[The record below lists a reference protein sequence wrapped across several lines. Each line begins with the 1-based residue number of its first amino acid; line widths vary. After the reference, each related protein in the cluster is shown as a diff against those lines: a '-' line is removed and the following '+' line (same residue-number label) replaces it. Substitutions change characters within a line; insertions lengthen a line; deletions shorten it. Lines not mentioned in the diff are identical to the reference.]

1 MGCDIHG
8 FWEVKTKTGAWI
20 AFREVNDT
28 RSYDWFGL
36 IAGVR
41 TGNRETCETAGRGI
55 PDDVGAAWRD
65 YCDRWGDNLHSK
77 TWLYPDEIA
86 AANVEFKIICEKYD
100 DEGDSN
106 LIPRIDHEPVPQV
119 SDMVPQLF
127 VGAQRGDVNSYP
139 WAGTLGEVAGSDDLT
154 GRLRM
159 VVGFDN

>member
-8 FWEVKTKTGAWI
+8 FWEVKTKSGAWI
-20 AFREVNDT
+20 AFREVNDS

-41 TGNRETCETAGRGI
+41 TGNRETCETAGRGV

-65 YCDRWGDNLHSK
+65 YCAGLGADLHSK

-86 AANVEFKIICEKYD
+86 AANVEFKIICEKYN

-106 LIPRIDHEPVPQV
+106 LILRIDHEPIPQV
-119 SDMVPQLF
+119 SDMVPQLY
-127 VGAQRGDVNSYP
+127 VGMSRDNVNKYP
-139 WAGTLGEVAGSDDLT
+139 WTGTLDAVAGTDDLT
-154 GRLRM
+154 GRLR
-159 VVGFDN
+159 VVIGFDS

>member
-20 AFREVNDT
+20 AFREVNDS

-41 TGNRETCETAGRGI
+41 TGNRETCETAGRGV

-65 YCDRWGDNLHSK
+65 YCAGWGANLHSK

-86 AANVEFKIICEKYD
+86 AANVEFKIICEKYE
-100 DEGDSN
+100 DEVDSN
-106 LIPRIDHEPVPQV
+106 LILIIDHEPIPQA
-119 SDMVPQLF
+119 SDMVPQLY
-127 VGAQRGDVNSYP
+127 VGSQRDNINSYP
-139 WAGTLGEVAGSDDLT
+139 WTGTLDAVAGTDDLT
-154 GRLRM
+154 DRLR
-159 VVGFDN
+159 VVIGFDS